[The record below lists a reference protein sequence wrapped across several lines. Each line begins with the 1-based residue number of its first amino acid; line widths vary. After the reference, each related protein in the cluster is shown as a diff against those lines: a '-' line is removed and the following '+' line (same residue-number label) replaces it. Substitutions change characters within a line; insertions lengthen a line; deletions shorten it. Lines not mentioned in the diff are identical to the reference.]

1 LFADRTIVVT
11 GGGSGMGRCFA
22 HELASLGAKVA
33 LIGRTQEKLT
43 KVASEIV
50 EDGGVASAHACDI
63 RDEEA
68 VARAIGEI
76 VQRVGPID
84 GLINNAGG
92 QYRSDIRDMKAK
104 GWRAV
109 IDNNLTG
116 GFIVSREVYRQSME
130 TRGGAIV
137 NIIADIWGG
146 WPGWAHS
153 GAARAGMLSFT
164 ESAAC
169 EWAASGVRVNAV
181 APGWVE
187 TSALD
192 AYDEELKAR
201 IRTWK
206 AKVPLQ
212 RFATEA
218 EVSSAVVYLLSP
230 GAAFITGSVVRVD
243 GGVPNARPWWDL
255 KPPAH
260 GERFD
265 GFHRSSPS
273 KMLGDEPEDPAE

>member
-1 LFADRTIVVT
+1 MVLNP
-11 GGGSGMGRCFA
+11 GS
-22 HELASLGAKVA
+22 S
-33 LIGRTQEKLT
+33 
-43 KVASEIV
+43 S
-50 EDGGVASAHACDI
+50 
-63 RDEEA
+63 
-68 VARAIGEI
+68 
-76 VQRVGPID
+76 
-84 GLINNAGG
+84 
-92 QYRSDIRDMKAK
+92 IRDMKSK

-109 IDNNLTG
+109 VDNNLTG
-116 GFIVSREVYRQSME
+116 GFIFSREVYRQSME
-130 TRGGAIV
+130 THGGAIV

-169 EWAASGVRVNAV
+169 EWGASGVRVNAV

-192 AYDEELKAR
+192 GHDEALKAR

-230 GAAFITGSVVRVD
+230 GAAFITGSVLRVD
-243 GGVPNARPWWDL
+243 GGAPNAKPCWDL
-255 KPPAH
+255 QPARR
-260 GERFD
+260 GERFA
-265 GFHRSSPS
+265 GFHRSAPPKIFTDDPSGSP
-273 KMLGDEPEDPAE
+273 